1 MNSFRLFLF
10 CPASTFASSS
20 SHSCDATNIL
30 YTHIFIHMYAQH
42 THTRIA
48 HTHERKNNSTGLS
61 PRVKPTVVFPL
72 LPRLYVSSRA
82 FFASI
87 LCLAAYTP
95 LPVPFMT
102 DLTNLENHI
111 SRNVYQNPET
121 STLDTIAAM
130 VRPWWRNCGK
140 GVYIDSSRNRMN
152 RRRWTET

>member
-30 YTHIFIHMYAQH
+30 YTHIFIHMY
-42 THTRIA
+42 THT

-61 PRVKPTVVFPL
+61 PRVKPPTVVFPL

-95 LPVPFMT
+95 HPAPFMM
-102 DLTNLENHI
+102 DLTNLENHV

-121 STLDTIAAM
+121 STLDTM

-140 GVYIDSSRNRMN
+140 GVYIDLSRNRMN